1 METFAT
7 TRPIFDRMTNVY
19 GYDLMFRAGFES
31 YFNAA
36 VADALQAD
44 LQDAMTFSDIVGLA
58 RAHVVFPPSLLA
70 KEVPVLFP
78 PDTLIVGV
86 PGMCASDAATLA
98 ACKRLKEVGYEL
110 ALDDFGP
117 EHLGSPFLEFGD
129 IVQVDV
135 SRVPQADQARICSD
149 LPPRGI
155 RTLARNVE
163 TTEAYQQALTA
174 GYWYMQGDF
183 FRRPAIQPGKEIAA
197 SKLNHLRLLNEVNK
211 PELAY
216 DELELLIKQDV
227 SMTYRLLRFINSAWY
242 GLKTAVESIRHA
254 LVLLGPEQV
263 RVWASMLVLKDMGE
277 DKPNELFRRCL
288 MRGRMAEA
296 FAPRVGLKSRSS
308 ELFLMGMFSLADAL
322 TDIPLARVLFGL
334 PLSKEIK
341 MALLGQGGQFGLVH
355 EMVLAYEMGWWDSF
369 SDAARRASIEE
380 RVAPG
385 MFNEAR
391 EWADQALRAI

>member
-1 METFAT
+1 
-7 TRPIFDRMTNVY
+7 
-19 GYDLMFRAGFES
+19 
-31 YFNAA
+31 
-36 VADALQAD
+36 
-44 LQDAMTFSDIVGLA
+44 
-58 RAHVVFPPSLLA
+58 
-70 KEVPVLFP
+70 
-78 PDTLIVGV
+78 
-86 PGMCASDAATLA
+86 
-98 ACKRLKEVGYEL
+98 
-110 ALDDFGP
+110 
-117 EHLGSPFLEFGD
+117 
-129 IVQVDV
+129 
-135 SRVPQADQARICSD
+135 
-149 LPPRGI
+149 
-155 RTLARNVE
+155 
-163 TTEAYQQALTA
+163 
-174 GYWYMQGDF
+174 
-183 FRRPAIQPGKEIAA
+183 
-197 SKLNHLRLLNEVNK
+197 
-211 PELAY
+211 
-216 DELELLIKQDV
+216 
-227 SMTYRLLRFINSAWY
+227 MTYRLLRFINSAWY

-288 MRGRMAEA
+288 MRARMAEA
-296 FAPRVGLKSRSS
+296 FAPRVGLKSRAS